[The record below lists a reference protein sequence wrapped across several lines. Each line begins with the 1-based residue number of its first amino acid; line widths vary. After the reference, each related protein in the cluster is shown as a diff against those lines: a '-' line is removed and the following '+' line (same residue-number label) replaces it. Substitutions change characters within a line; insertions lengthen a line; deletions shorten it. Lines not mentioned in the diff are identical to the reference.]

1 LLTPQAVPV
10 DSERVARRAKR
21 IEQRRIVISES
32 SLESILD
39 GLKALWVGKISW
51 ANLKGQGQGSEL
63 GGISQGWTE

>member
-1 LLTPQAVPV
+1 M
-10 DSERVARRAKR
+10 
-21 IEQRRIVISES
+21 EQRRIVISES